1 VGAMPK
7 VLKAK
12 SWRQVPALLKRIQ
25 ASKS

>member
-12 SWRQVPALLKRIQ
+12 SWRQLPALLKQIQ